1 MTCFPFWRVVRERKG
16 KVRGVIMKR
25 VRERE
30 GEEAG
35 GAEIKSL
42 QLVLREKKETKS
54 KVCG

>member
-42 QLVLREKKETKS
+42 QLVLREKKERKS

>member
-1 MTCFPFWRVVRERKG
+1 
-16 KVRGVIMKR
+16 MKR

-35 GAEIKSL
+35 EAEIKSL
-42 QLVLREKKETKS
+42 QLVLREKKERKS